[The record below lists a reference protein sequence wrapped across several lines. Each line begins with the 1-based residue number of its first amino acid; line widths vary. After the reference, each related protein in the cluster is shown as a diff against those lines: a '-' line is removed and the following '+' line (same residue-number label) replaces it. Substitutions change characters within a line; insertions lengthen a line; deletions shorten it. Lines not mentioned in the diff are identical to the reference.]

1 MLQFYFLISDL
12 SDSGAAR
19 VGGVKAWQLTF
30 TMLRE
35 KTAHAEENNVVT
47 VYNMYFIY
55 LSCHRL
61 NSSG

>member
-19 VGGVKAWQLTF
+19 VGGVKAWQVTF

-35 KTAHAEENNVVT
+35 KTAHAYQKRT
-47 VYNMYFIY
+47 M
-55 LSCHRL
+55 LSQCTICILYICHVID
-61 NSSG
+61 